1 MRCFIIKI
9 LLILGFTLVAHGR
22 EGVNW
27 SKTGWIFLGWILS
40 PLIREMKKKRNY
52 YNHNLIIFN
61 IAWFKFLSPLFIQF
75 NVQPFIDSSI
85 LHSHLLPSC
94 EIQEPI
100 WCHQQDLLQLHHW
113 PHLQHQLCYCSYN
126 WRLFL
131 QSCWSNH
138 NMDRFFSAWKIREE
152 GWRLKVAEVNLYTF
166 LSITN
171 FSRKQI
177 CLSNLHLAFHS

>member
-1 MRCFIIKI
+1 MVEKVWIGPKLDGFSLDGSCH
-9 LLILGFTLVAHGR
+9 LWLGKWR
-22 EGVNW
+22 
-27 SKTGWIFLGWILS
+27 
-40 PLIREMKKKRNY
+40 KKRNY

-113 PHLQHQLCYCSYN
+113 PHLQHQLRYCSYN